1 MMKQKYNVYG
11 MTCSACS
18 SHVDK
23 SVRKLEGVFEVN
35 VQLLQNSMVVEYD
48 ETKVTTTDII
58 NAVSSSGYQAEVV
71 GNQKKEEIS
80 SNHKVEENHQSM
92 KRKVIVSFG
101 ILLPLMYITMGHMVN
116 LPEIS
121 FLAGTKNA
129 VAFALT
135 QMLLTLI
142 IMYNNRHYFTN
153 GFKALWNK
161 APTMDSLIALGSSAA
176 FLYSVY
182 ATYQIGYG
190 VGHMN
195 HAIVHKYM
203 HDLYFES
210 AATILTL
217 ISFGKYLE
225 ARSKG
230 KTTDAIARLIKL
242 APETA
247 IVLKDNQEVEV
258 AIEDIQ
264 VDDIILIKPGNQIP
278 VDGILI
284 SGESYIDESA
294 LTGESIPV
302 KKEIGD
308 NIISATLN
316 KQGSFTYKA
325 TLVGE
330 DTTLSKIIQLVE
342 EASSSKAPI
351 AKLAD
356 KVSAVFVPVV
366 ICIAILTAI
375 VWLLLGQTFS
385 FALSNGIAVLV
396 ISCPCALGL
405 ATPTAIMVGTGK
417 AAEYGIL
424 IKSAESLEIAH
435 SIDTVVFDKTGTI
448 TEGKMSVSDII
459 LLTTNIDETTFLR
472 YAASIEALS
481 EHPLAQAIVEKA
493 KNENCEIYQVEEFE
507 AVAGL
512 GVKAILAGK
521 PLLAGNKKML
531 NEHGINTLLF
541 DAKANQLASNGKT
554 PIYFSYDNEVIGFI
568 AVADQ
573 IKETSKQAI
582 NQLKELGINVM
593 MLTGDHQKNAE
604 AIQKEVKIDQVY
616 AEILPQDKERIV
628 RQLVESG
635 HTVAMVGDGIND
647 APALVS
653 ASVGIAI
660 GAGSDIALES
670 SDIVL
675 MKNDLL
681 DVVTAIQL
689 SDSVIRNIKQNL
701 FWAFF
706 YNTLGI
712 PLAAGLF
719 YPLFGWRLDP
729 MFGAAAMSFSSVSV
743 VSNALRLRFF
753 KPKLSNIR
761 AIHKKEIR
769 NNKKDEEKSMKKTI
783 VIEGMMCQN
792 CVKHVQKAIDSVKGV
807 SGTVHLDS
815 NSATLTYQDQSVI
828 SLVKEAIKEAGY
840 QVIGEK

>member
-142 IMYNNRHYFTN
+142 IMYTNRHYFTN

-531 NEHGINTLLF
+531 NEHGIKTLLF

-769 NNKKDEEKSMKKTI
+769 NNKKDEEKSMEKTI

>member
-1 MMKQKYNVYG
+1 MKQKYNVYG

-142 IMYNNRHYFTN
+142 IMYTNRHYFTN

-554 PIYFSYDNEVIGFI
+554 PIYFSYDNEVIGFV

-769 NNKKDEEKSMKKTI
+769 NNKKDEEKSMEKTI

>member
-1 MMKQKYNVYG
+1 MKQKYNVYG

-308 NIISATLN
+308 SIISATLN

-554 PIYFSYDNEVIGFI
+554 PIYFSYDNEVIGFV

-769 NNKKDEEKSMKKTI
+769 NNKKDEEKSMEKTI

>member
-1 MMKQKYNVYG
+1 MKQKYNVYG

-366 ICIAILTAI
+366 ICIAMLTTI

-448 TEGKMSVSDII
+448 TEGKMSVSDIV

-493 KNENCEIYQVEEFE
+493 KNENCELYQVEEFE

-512 GVKAILAGK
+512 GVKAILKGK
-521 PLLAGNKKML
+521 SLFAGNKKMM
-531 NEHGINTLLF
+531 NEHGINTKLF
-541 DAKANQLASNGKT
+541 DAKANELASNGKT

-604 AIQKEVKIDQVY
+604 AIQKEVKIDQVC

-670 SDIVL
+670 SDIIL
-675 MKNDLL
+675 IKNDLL

-712 PLAAGLF
+712 PLAAGVF
-719 YPLFGWRLDP
+719 YPLFGWTLNP

-761 AIHKKEIR
+761 AIHKKENR

-792 CVKHVQKAIDSVKGV
+792 CVKHVQKAIDSVEGV
-807 SGTVHLDS
+807 SGTVSLES
-815 NSATLTYQDQSVI
+815 NSATITYQDESVI
-828 SLVKEAIKEAGY
+828 SLVKDAIKEAGY
-840 QVIGEK
+840 PVIGEK

>member
-142 IMYNNRHYFTN
+142 IMYTNRHYFTN

-769 NNKKDEEKSMKKTI
+769 NNKKDEEKSMEKTI

>member
-1 MMKQKYNVYG
+1 MKQKYNVYG

-142 IMYNNRHYFTN
+142 IMYTNRHYFTN

-308 NIISATLN
+308 SIISATLN

-531 NEHGINTLLF
+531 NEHGIKTLLF

-769 NNKKDEEKSMKKTI
+769 NNKKDEEKSMEKTI

>member
-1 MMKQKYNVYG
+1 

-142 IMYNNRHYFTN
+142 IMYTNRHYFTN

-308 NIISATLN
+308 SIISATLN

-554 PIYFSYDNEVIGFI
+554 PIYFSYDNEVIGFV

-769 NNKKDEEKSMKKTI
+769 NNKKDEEKSMEKTI

>member
-1 MMKQKYNVYG
+1 MKQKYNVYG

-58 NAVSSSGYQAEVV
+58 NAVNSSGYQAEVV

-80 SNHKVEENHQSM
+80 SNHKIEENHQSM
-92 KRKVIVSFG
+92 KRKVILSFG

-121 FLAGTKNA
+121 FLAGAKNA

-142 IMYNNRHYFTN
+142 IMCTNRHYFTN

-366 ICIAILTAI
+366 ICIAILTTI

-448 TEGKMSVSDII
+448 TEGKMSVSDIV

-472 YAASIEALS
+472 YAASIEASS

-769 NNKKDEEKSMKKTI
+769 NNKKDEEKSMEKTI

>member
-1 MMKQKYNVYG
+1 MKQKYNVYG

-142 IMYNNRHYFTN
+142 IMYINRHYFTN

-308 NIISATLN
+308 SIISATLN

-531 NEHGINTLLF
+531 NEHGIKTLLF

-769 NNKKDEEKSMKKTI
+769 NNKKDEEKSMEKTI

>member
-308 NIISATLN
+308 SIISATLN

-554 PIYFSYDNEVIGFI
+554 PIYFSYDNEVIGFV

-769 NNKKDEEKSMKKTI
+769 NNKKDEEKSMEKTI